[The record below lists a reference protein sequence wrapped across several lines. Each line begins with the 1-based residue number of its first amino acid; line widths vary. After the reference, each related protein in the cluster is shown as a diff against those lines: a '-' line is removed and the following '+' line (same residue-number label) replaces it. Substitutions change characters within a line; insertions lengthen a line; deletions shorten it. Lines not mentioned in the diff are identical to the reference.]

1 MKHRTFRRVL
11 SVILALLL
19 VLAFTASAFAQGSTT
34 TTGSSSTTTT
44 GSSESSSAGEGQ
56 SGSEGSSEQDEQ
68 ALAQKRELFTIM
80 GLITVGA
87 IIVGLRDK
95 NRRR

>member
-1 MKHRTFRRVL
+1 MVFLPHGKCIHAFSEL
-11 SVILALLL
+11 NILLL
-19 VLAFTASAFAQGSTT
+19 VLAFTASAFAQGSA
-34 TTGSSSTTTT
+34 TTT
-44 GSSESSSAGEGQ
+44 GSSEGSSSGEGQ
-56 SGSEGSSEQDEQ
+56 SGSEGSPEQDEQ